1 MSFYQSEKMMLM
13 HPGTDDVV
21 KHRMLQAKMLS
32 REARGER
39 LNLGKKMSVP
49 RDVMMEELNLPS
61 NRGSRMFQE
70 RQKRLER
77 FTLENTPDTAHFNT
91 SAHLVSVPPPQITQQ
106 PRGGKENQAFS
117 TPGKHSLVMN
127 LQKTVSKKG
136 SPDVLAPGY
145 SGPLKEIPR
154 EKFNT
159 TVIPRLYCSPWREAL
174 GRNEDLLEAL
184 NAQLAPLPQRYQ
196 PANYRSARPFGGGVA
211 SKRVIPVV
219 GFEAVETQ
227 NLPGA
232 AIDRMCQRPNF
243 NRAPAGWG
251 GHPCPES
258 NDL

>member
-1 MSFYQSEKMMLM
+1 MMLM
-13 HPGTDDVV
+13 HPGTDEVV
-21 KHRMLQAKMLS
+21 KHRMLQAKLLS

-77 FTLENTPDTAHFNT
+77 FTLENTPDTVHFDM
-91 SAHLVSVPPPQITQQ
+91 SAHPVTVPPPQITQE

-117 TPGKHSLVMN
+117 M
-127 LQKTVSKKG
+127 
-136 SPDVLAPGY
+136 PGY

-159 TVIPRLYCSPWREAL
+159 TVTPRLYCSPWSEAL

-184 NAQLAPLPQRYQ
+184 NTQLAPLPQRFC
-196 PANYRSARPFGGGVA
+196 PANYRCFNRSPKPFGGGVA
-211 SKRVIPVV
+211 SKRVIPVF
-219 GFEAVETQ
+219 GFEAVESQ

-232 AIDRMCQRPNF
+232 ATDRMCQRPNF